1 MTYLPFDLLTPLHWV
16 DNCKIKMAEQQIAYN
31 TTDNKMTAVLVE
43 SWCSVNKDK
52 KMKTEAWVFA
62 EV

>member
-43 SWCSVNKDK
+43 S
-52 KMKTEAWVFA
+52 
-62 EV
+62 